1 MTFSCTQLELL
12 EAAIASGAL
21 EIRIGDKTIRYQTTG
36 DLMRARDLVKEQ
48 LECGNAGVRT
58 SLTSFSRD

>member
-1 MTFSCTQLELL
+1 MFTCTQLELL

-21 EIRIGDKTIRYQTTG
+21 EVRIGDKTIRYQTTG

-48 LECGNAGVRT
+48 LDCGNAGVRT
-58 SLTSFSRD
+58 SVTSFSRD

>member
-36 DLMRARDLVKEQ
+36 DLMRARDLIKEQ
-48 LECGNAGVRT
+48 LDCGNSGVRT
-58 SLTSFSRD
+58 SVTSFRRD

>member
-1 MTFSCTQLELL
+1 MSFNCTQLELL

-21 EIRIGDKTIRYQTTG
+21 EIRVGDKTIRYQSTA
-36 DLMRARDLVKEQ
+36 DLMRARDLIKEQ

-58 SLTSFSRD
+58 SVTSFSRN